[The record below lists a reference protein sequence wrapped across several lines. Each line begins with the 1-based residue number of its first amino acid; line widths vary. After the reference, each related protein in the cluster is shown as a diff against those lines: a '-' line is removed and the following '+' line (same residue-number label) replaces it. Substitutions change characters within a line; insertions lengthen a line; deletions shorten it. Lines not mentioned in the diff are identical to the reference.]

1 MKKTLLSVSAA
12 LLLIAALGVTVYPM
26 ISNLVNDKYQSTIL
40 AECTNKVERL
50 DDSVIQEAEQAAQT
64 YNEQL
69 QPIRYDLDAIEA
81 AAVSYDDLLNLHG
94 TGLIGY
100 IEIPAIHVKLPIYH
114 GTEEKILQCGVG
126 HLVGSSL
133 PIGGEGTHA
142 VLTGHSGVAGK
153 RLFSDLDQLTPRDV
167 FYLHVLNKTLAYEIK
182 EINTVLPYETELLQ
196 AVPGEDL
203 CTLVT
208 CTPYGVNTH
217 RLLVR
222 GSRIHYDNTA
232 TATVEAPTQHTAAK
246 STWKQNYV
254 KGLTIGAIAAVAGTV
269 ISLFTFWLY
278 RKWRKRNE
286 R

>member
-1 MKKTLLSVSAA
+1 MKRILLIVSAA
-12 LLLIAALGVTVYPM
+12 LLLIVALSVTAYPM

-40 AECTNKVERL
+40 AEYTNGIENM
-50 DDSVIQEAEQAAQT
+50 DYSEIQEAEQAAQT

-69 QPIRYDLDAIEA
+69 QPIRYDPDAIEA
-81 AAVSYDDLLNLHG
+81 AAVSYDDLLDLYG
-94 TGLIGY
+94 TGLIGF
-100 IEIPAIHVKLPIYH
+100 IEIPAIQVKLPIYH
-114 GTEEKILQCGVG
+114 GTEEKVLQHGVG

-133 PIGGEGTHA
+133 PIGGEGTHV
-142 VLTGHSGVAGK
+142 VLTGHSGIAGK
-153 RLFSDLDQLTPRDV
+153 RLFSDLDQLQPGDV

-182 EINTVLPYETELLQ
+182 EINTVMPYETELLQ
-196 AVPGEDL
+196 AIPGEDL

-222 GSRIHYDNTA
+222 GSRISYDYNA
-232 TATVEAPTQHTAAK
+232 AATVEEPTQHTAAK

-269 ISLFTFWLY
+269 LSLFNFWLY

>member
-1 MKKTLLSVSAA
+1 MKRILLIVSAV
-12 LLLIAALGVTVYPM
+12 LLLIAALGVTAYPM
-26 ISNLVNDKYQSTIL
+26 ISNFVNDKYQSTIL
-40 AECTNKVERL
+40 TDYTNEIEQM
-50 DDSVIQEAEQAAQT
+50 DDSEIKEAKQAAQS

-69 QPIRYDLDAIEA
+69 QPIRYDSDAIEA
-81 AAVSYDDLLNLHG
+81 AAVSYDELLDLHG

-100 IEIPAIHVKLPIYH
+100 IEIPTIQVKLPIYH
-114 GTEEKILQCGVG
+114 GTEEKVLQHGVG

-133 PIGGEGTHA
+133 PIGGEGSHA

-153 RLFSDLDQLTPRDV
+153 RLFSDLDQLQPGDV

-196 AVPGEDL
+196 AVKGEDL

-222 GSRIHYDNTA
+222 GSRILCDKADET
-232 TATVEAPTQHTAAK
+232 TEEAPAQNTAAK

-254 KGLTIGAIAAVAGTV
+254 KGLTIGAAMAIIVAVL
-269 ISLFTFWLY
+269 SLLTFWISW
-278 RKWRKRNE
+278 KWRKRNE
-286 R
+286 G

>member
-1 MKKTLLSVSAA
+1 MKRPLLILSAI
-12 LLLIAALGVTVYPM
+12 LLLIAALCVTAYPV
-26 ISNLVNDKYQSTIL
+26 ISNFVNEKYQSTIL
-40 AECTNKVERL
+40 AAYTSEIEKM
-50 DDSVIQEAEQAAQT
+50 DDSEIQEAEQAAQT

-69 QPIRYDLDAIEA
+69 QPIRYDPDAIEA
-81 AAVSYDDLLNLHG
+81 AAVSYDDLLDLYG
-94 TGLIGY
+94 TGLIGF
-100 IEIPAIHVKLPIYH
+100 IEIPAIQVKLPIYH
-114 GTEEKILQCGVG
+114 GTEEKVLQHGVG

-133 PIGGEGTHA
+133 PIGGEGTHV

-153 RLFSDLDQLTPRDV
+153 KLFSDLDQLQPGDV

-196 AVPGEDL
+196 AVQGEDL

-222 GSRIHYDNTA
+222 GSRIPYDNTA
-232 TATVEAPTQHTAAK
+232 AAAVEEPTQHTAAK

-254 KGLTIGAIAAVAGTV
+254 KGLTIGAIAAVGGTV
-269 ISLFTFWLY
+269 LSLFARWIY